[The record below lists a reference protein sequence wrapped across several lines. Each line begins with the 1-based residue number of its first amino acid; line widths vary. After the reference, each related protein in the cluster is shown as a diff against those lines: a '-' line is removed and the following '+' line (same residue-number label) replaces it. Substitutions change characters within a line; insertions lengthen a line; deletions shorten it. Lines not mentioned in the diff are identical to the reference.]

1 MKQYFQLQHKTKRQE
16 YWAVL
21 LLSILGTIVGIIALE
36 ESGLGPLIALVVLI
50 ATIWCLIAT
59 TIRRL
64 DDAGLHRLWI
74 LAVLVPYIGSIATLA
89 FGIIPSA
96 ETQADAE

>member
-1 MKQYFQLQHKTKRQE
+1 MKQYFQLQHKKKRQE

-21 LLSILGTIVGIIALE
+21 LLSILGTIVGLVALE
-36 ESGLGPLIALVVLI
+36 ENGLGALIALVVLI
-50 ATIWCLIAT
+50 GTLWCLIAT

-74 LAVLVPYIGSIATLA
+74 ILVLVPYIGSIATLA
-89 FGIIPSA
+89 FGFIPSA
-96 ETQADAE
+96 ETQDDVE

>member
-21 LLSILGTIVGIIALE
+21 LLSILGTIVGLVALE
-36 ESGLGPLIALVVLI
+36 ESGLGALIALVVLI
-50 ATIWCLIAT
+50 GTLWCLIAT

-74 LAVLVPYIGSIATLA
+74 ILVLVPYIGSIATLA
-89 FGIIPSA
+89 FGFIPSA
-96 ETQADAE
+96 ETQDDVE

>member
-21 LLSILGTIVGIIALE
+21 LLSILGTIVGLVALE
-36 ESGLGPLIALVVLI
+36 ESGLGALIALVVLI
-50 ATIWCLIAT
+50 GTLWCLIAT

-74 LAVLVPYIGSIATLA
+74 ILVLVPYIGSIATLV
-89 FGIIPSA
+89 FGFIPSA
-96 ETQADAE
+96 ETQEDAE